1 MKNTLIC
8 FLSVLLVNVSL
19 AQTEPTTPSTPGEM
33 SDGTG
38 LASSITEDD
47 YKALEIKL
55 EKRAE
60 KVKSKYFI
68 EKEVFNSYNST
79 YSTTTVAVKSK
90 IYRAGQIL
98 LDDQNNEL
106 SQIPEENFQS
116 RYVALKKI
124 DAIYDRLMYFSK
136 QENTRPT
143 EKLLKKLKEPSEIS
157 EVFFREE

>member
-8 FLSVLLVNVSL
+8 FLSVLLINVAV
-19 AQTEPTTPSTPGEM
+19 AQTETTTPSTPGEM

-38 LASSITEDD
+38 LTSSITEDD
-47 YKALEIKL
+47 YKALVIKL
-55 EKRAE
+55 EQRAE
-60 KVKSKYFI
+60 KVKSKYFL

-90 IYRAGQIL
+90 IYRAGQVL

-106 SQIPEENFQS
+106 NQIPEENFQS
-116 RYVALKKI
+116 RYVTLKKI